1 MRKAI
6 DSRSRLLRKL
16 VAEKS
21 NPVGDIGYFGVTFGM
36 KLVSR

>member
-1 MRKAI
+1 
-6 DSRSRLLRKL
+6 

-21 NPVGDIGYFGVTFGM
+21 NPVGDIGYFDVNFGM

>member
-1 MRKAI
+1 
-6 DSRSRLLRKL
+6 

-21 NPVGDIGYFGVTFGM
+21 NPVGDIGYFDFTFGM